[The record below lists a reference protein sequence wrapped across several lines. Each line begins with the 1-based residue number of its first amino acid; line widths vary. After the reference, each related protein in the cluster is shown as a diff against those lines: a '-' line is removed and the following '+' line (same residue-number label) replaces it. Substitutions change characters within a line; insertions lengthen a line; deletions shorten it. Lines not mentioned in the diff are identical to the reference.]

1 MTSRSER
8 AIGSVPVPV
17 RLVLVAAL
25 CGQIAWQAAQPRP
38 VARAEALGDPPSTA
52 ALRIAS
58 LGEPVVL
65 AQLMTLY
72 LQAFDNQP
80 GISIPF
86 RDLDYQRVTR
96 WLDAILTLDP
106 SGHYPLLLAAQV
118 YSQVP
123 DPARERIMLDFVY
136 RHFLRD
142 PDRRWRWLAH
152 ATLMAKHRLRD
163 DKLALRYAAEITRL
177 AKTAPG
183 WARQLQIFI
192 LEDIGELES
201 AKILLGGLLASGEIK
216 DARELHFLAQR
227 LQSMANAEKPSP
239 PTIK

>member
-1 MTSRSER
+1 VTSRSER
-8 AIGSVPVPV
+8 AIGSVPIPV

-25 CGQIAWQAAQPRP
+25 CGHIAWQAAQPRP

-106 SGHYPLLLAAQV
+106 RGHYPLLLAAQV

-136 RHFLRD
+136 QHFLRD

-163 DKLALRYAAEITRL
+163 NKLALRYAAEITRL

-227 LQSMANAEKPSP
+227 LQSMRNAEKPSP

>member
-8 AIGSVPVPV
+8 AISSVPVPV

-38 VARAEALGDPPSTA
+38 VAGAEALGDPPSAA
-52 ALRIAS
+52 ALRVAS
-58 LGEPVVL
+58 LGEPVAL

-86 RDLDYQRVTR
+86 RDLDYARVAR
-96 WLDAILTLDP
+96 WLDTILVLDP
-106 SGHYPLLLAAQV
+106 RGQYPLLLAAQV

-123 DPARERIMLDFVY
+123 DQVRERIMLDFVY
-136 RHFLRD
+136 RQFLRD

-152 ATLMAKHRLRD
+152 ATIMTKHRLRD
-163 DKLALRYAAEITRL
+163 TALALRYAAEITRL
-177 AKTAPG
+177 AKAAPG
-183 WARQLQIFI
+183 WARQLEIFI

-201 AKILLGGLLASGEIK
+201 AKILLGGLLASGEIT
-216 DARELHFLAQR
+216 DERELRFLAER
-227 LQSMANAEKPSP
+227 LKSMENAEKPSP